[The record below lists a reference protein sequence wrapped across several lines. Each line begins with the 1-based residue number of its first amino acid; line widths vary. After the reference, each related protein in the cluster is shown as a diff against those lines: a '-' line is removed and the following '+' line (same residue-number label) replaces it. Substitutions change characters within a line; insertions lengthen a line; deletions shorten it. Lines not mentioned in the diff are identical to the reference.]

1 MPTLINLKI
10 TETLEREEGYDP
22 SHHIINI
29 KVNGVTVR
37 IDRICIDRIIDI
49 KLTKRVG
56 ITPTK
61 DGEFA
66 AQSDNESDDTLVENT
81 LQNIAVEEENAHNN
95 EENLM
100 NEIQTEQFQ
109 FGETI
114 GEGNFGKVKL
124 AKDIHT

>member
-49 KLTKRVG
+49 KLTKV
-56 ITPTK
+56 
-61 DGEFA
+61 
-66 AQSDNESDDTLVENT
+66 S
-81 LQNIAVEEENAHNN
+81 
-95 EENLM
+95 
-100 NEIQTEQFQ
+100 
-109 FGETI
+109 
-114 GEGNFGKVKL
+114 
-124 AKDIHT
+124 